1 MHRAAKNLKRAGVRP
16 MLRSATIALGMVALM
31 VTINLL
37 SSNPF
42 TDGVAAVAETGGWDV
57 DQVTFQGGSYGHRL
71 FYAIAEVNVV
81 VDTPEGRLPV
91 HLEMSKLA
99 LFGWSVQRF
108 EVLR

>member
-1 MHRAAKNLKRAGVRP
+1 
-16 MLRSATIALGMVALM
+16 MLRSTAIGLGMIVLM

-42 TDGVAAVAETGGWDV
+42 ADGVAAVAETGGWDV

-71 FYAIAEVNVV
+71 FYAIAEVDVV
-81 VDTPEGRLPV
+81 VDTPEGRQPV
-91 HLEMSKLA
+91 HLGMSKLA
-99 LFGWSVQRF
+99 LFEWSVRRF